1 MNFKDSDVLFIQKF
15 FGNIKV
21 SDVMNKEVISVRQD
35 AEGSEV
41 QEKFIRYRVNHIVV
55 TDGYQKVVGLISRK
69 YLYKTQS
76 PRKIMQEEIDFEPDL
91 IIDGDNFYSR
101 ETLDSIIIHNIMQK
115 NPLTLGPEES
125 FAQVIKIM
133 ASRFIACIPIVDKQ
147 GHAIGVMTD
156 VDAIRF
162 FAKVLSL

>member
-1 MNFKDSDVLFIQKF
+1 MNFKDSDILFIQKF

-21 SDVMNKEVISVRQD
+21 SDVMSDEVISVRQD

-41 QEKFIRYRVNHIVV
+41 QEKFIKYKVNHIVV
-55 TDGYQKVVGLISRK
+55 TDGYGKVVGLISRK

-76 PRKIMQEEIDFEPDL
+76 PRKIMQEEIDFEPGL

-115 NPLTLGPEES
+115 NPLTIGPEES
-125 FAQVIKIM
+125 FAYVIKIM
-133 ASRFIACIPIVDKQ
+133 SSRFTACIPVVDKD
-147 GHAIGVMTD
+147 GRAIGVMTD

>member
-1 MNFKDSDVLFIQKF
+1 MNFKDSDLLSIQKF
-15 FGNIKV
+15 FGVIKV
-21 SDVMNKEVISVRQD
+21 SDVMNKEVVSVRQD
-35 AEGSEV
+35 ADGSQV
-41 QEKFIRYRVNHIVV
+41 QEKFIRYKVNHIIV
-55 TDGYQKVVGLISRK
+55 TDGYGKLVGLVSRK

-125 FAQVIKIM
+125 FTQVIKLM
-133 ASRFIACIPIVDKQ
+133 SSRFTACIPIVDKE
-147 GHAIGVMTD
+147 GRAIGVMTD
-156 VDAIRF
+156 IDAIRF

>member
-1 MNFKDSDVLFIQKF
+1 MNFKNSDVLFIQKF
-15 FGNIKV
+15 FGDIKI
-21 SDVMNKEVISVRQD
+21 SDVMSKEVISVRQD

-41 QEKFIRYRVNHIVV
+41 QEKFIKYKVNHVVV
-55 TDGYQKVVGLISRK
+55 TDGYGKVVGLVSRK

-115 NPLTLGPEES
+115 NPLTIGPDES
-125 FAQVIKIM
+125 FAYIIKVM
-133 ASRFIACIPIVDKQ
+133 ASRFIACVPVIDKE
-147 GHAIGVMTD
+147 GRAIGVITD

>member
-55 TDGYQKVVGLISRK
+55 TDGYQKVVGLI
-69 YLYKTQS
+69 
-76 PRKIMQEEIDFEPDL
+76 
-91 IIDGDNFYSR
+91 
-101 ETLDSIIIHNIMQK
+101 
-115 NPLTLGPEES
+115 
-125 FAQVIKIM
+125 
-133 ASRFIACIPIVDKQ
+133 
-147 GHAIGVMTD
+147 
-156 VDAIRF
+156 
-162 FAKVLSL
+162 